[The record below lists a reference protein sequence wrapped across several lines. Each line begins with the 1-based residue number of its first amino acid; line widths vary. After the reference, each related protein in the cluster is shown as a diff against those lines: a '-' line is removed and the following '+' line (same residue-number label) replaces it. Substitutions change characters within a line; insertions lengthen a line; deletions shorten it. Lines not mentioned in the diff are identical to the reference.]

1 MSDQDKNGK
10 PQRPSS
16 ATPDISNTTP
26 DISSTTPD
34 AKKTKKPIHKRVWF
48 WIVIVAVILFFIG
61 NIPIDNPQP
70 AKKTTTAPKT
80 EKVYQPVKED
90 TRPKVTVID
99 FSAMTQD
106 DIKKWCQENKV
117 RCAFIEEFSDSVPA
131 GKYITQ
137 STPADKQIREG
148 DYISVSFSKGPKPT
162 KSQTNALIQAEK
174 YASVLHLSKQDIY
187 DQLTSKYGEKF
198 DAKDAQ
204 YAIDHLKVNWNA
216 NALITARKYQDTL
229 HMSKA
234 SIYDQLVSKHG
245 EKFTASEA
253 KYAIEHLED

>member
-16 ATPDISNTTP
+16 TTP

-34 AKKTKKPIHKRVWF
+34 VKKTKKPIHKRVWF

-70 AKKTTTAPKT
+70 TKKTTTPPKT
-80 EKVYQPVKED
+80 EQAYQPVKED

-106 DIKKWCQENKV
+106 DIKKWCQENKML
-117 RCAFIEEFSDSVPA
+117 CTFKEEFSDSVPA

-148 DYISVSFSKGPKPT
+148 DYISVSFSKGPKPS

-174 YASVLHLSKQDIY
+174 YASALHLSKQRIY

-198 DAKDAQ
+198 DAKDAR

-245 EKFTASEA
+245 ERFTASEA
-253 KYAIEHLED
+253 KYAIAHLQD

>member
-16 ATPDISNTTP
+16 TTS

-34 AKKTKKPIHKRVWF
+34 KKKNKEPFYRRAWF
-48 WIVIVAVILFFIG
+48 WIVIVAVILFYLG
-61 NIPIDNPQP
+61 NMKIDAPQP
-70 AKKTTTAPKT
+70 VKKTTTAPKT

-90 TRPKVTVID
+90 TRPKVTVTD

-117 RCAFIEEFSDSVPA
+117 LCTFKEEFSDSVPA

-162 KSQTNALIQAEK
+162 KSQTNALIQADT
-174 YASVLHLSKQDIY
+174 YANLLHLSKQGIY
-187 DQLTSKYGEKF
+187 DQLTSEYGEKF

-204 YAIDHLKVNWNA
+204 YAIDHLKVDWNA
-216 NALITARKYQDTL
+216 NALITARKYQDTM

-234 SIYDQLVSKHG
+234 SIYDQLVSKYG
-245 EKFTASEA
+245 ERFTASEA
-253 KYAIEHLED
+253 KYAIAHLEN